1 MNNATQIHPPSR
13 HAGKLIALVAA
24 AGLSFG
30 IFHFWMQTLPS
41 AQAHYL
47 PGYAMATV
55 ADYARKKTVTV
66 DKQSYLARP
75 YAETLRL
82 RVYDGHPV
90 QNVILMPTFAS
101 GILLFGLLL
110 LGGASDKWR
119 MAKFRAG
126 RRLRGPELL
135 TVRQY
140 NKQSEG
146 DGLAILLE
154 K

>member
-1 MNNATQIHPPSR
+1 
-13 HAGKLIALVAA
+13 LIALVAA

-30 IFHFWMQTLPS
+30 IFHFWILTLPLP
-41 AQAHYL
+41 QAHYL
-47 PGYAMATV
+47 PGYAMSTV
-55 ADYARKKTVTV
+55 ASYARKKTITV

-75 YAETLRL
+75 YADTLRL
-82 RVYDGHPV
+82 RVYDGQPL
-90 QNVILMPTFAS
+90 QNVILMPAIAS
-101 GILLFGLLL
+101 GFFLFGLLV
-110 LGGASDKWR
+110 LGGASDRRR

-126 RRLRGPELL
+126 RRLRGPEML